1 MKIKSLILALA
12 LALASC
18 APTIKDFNKFQK
30 QFISQTEFMPSEE
43 NLSGKAP
50 KVVVFEFDEANIDP
64 AKLADLG
71 NTIAKS
77 VEATLSKNRL
87 AEIVDRKSAVKLQK
101 EVQLAEMNKTGAY
114 KGPRIAD
121 YAISGG
127 IANAD
132 YASKYSSGSTY
143 INPKNGQIISIPPKY
158 TYTSNVSGNIKIFEL
173 PSLQVVEAIE
183 MKGKSVRSENV
194 QTDGGFSLGGIKIG
208 GTDVAGVQ
216 RDDGMVRK
224 AGEDAIDE
232 ASVDLQNFFAKKG
245 YILEKRS
252 LDKKSIFKINIGS
265 VDGIKHGDKF
275 EVIGQYEVENPISGK
290 SEIERRI
297 IATGQVSQIIDP
309 KNCWIVLD
317 NKDQESLLRIG
328 DMVKLKYSKSTFK
341 SILKIAKNAA
351 Q

>member
-1 MKIKSLILALA
+1 MKIKSLFLAL
-12 LALASC
+12 LIASC
-18 APTIKDFNKFQK
+18 APTIKDFNKYQK

-43 NLSGKAP
+43 NLEGKAP
-50 KVVVFEFDEANIDP
+50 KVVVFEFDEANIDM
-64 AKLADLG
+64 AKQSDLG
-71 NTIAKS
+71 NTIAKT
-77 VEATLSKNRL
+77 VEGTLSKNRL
-87 AEIVDRKSAVKLQK
+87 AEIVDRKSAAKLQK

-127 IANAD
+127 ISNAD
-132 YASKYSSGSTY
+132 YASKYSSGSTF

-173 PSLQVVEAIE
+173 PSLQAVQIIE

-208 GTDVAGVQ
+208 GEDVAGAK

-224 AGEDAIDE
+224 AGEDAVDE

-245 YILEKRS
+245 YILEKRA

-265 VDGIKHGDKF
+265 TDGIKHGDKF
-275 EVIGQYEVENPISGK
+275 EVIGQYEVENSISGK
-290 SEIERRI
+290 TEIERRI
-297 IATGQVSQIIDP
+297 TATGRISQIIDP

-317 NKDQESLLRIG
+317 EKEQENALRIG
-328 DMVKLKYSKSTFK
+328 DMVKIKYTKSAFK
-341 SILKIAKNAA
+341 SVMKIAKNAI

>member
-1 MKIKSLILALA
+1 MKIKILILALI
-12 LALASC
+12 LGSC
-18 APTIKDFNKFQK
+18 APTIKDFNKYQK

-43 NLSGKAP
+43 NLEGKPP
-50 KVVVFEFDEANIDP
+50 KVVVFEFDEANIDT
-64 AKLADLG
+64 AKQADLG
-71 NTIAKS
+71 NTISKT

-87 AEIVDRKSAVKLQK
+87 AEIVDRKSAAKLQK
-101 EVQLAEMNKTGAY
+101 EVQLAEMHKTGAY
-114 KGPRIAD
+114 KGPRVAD

-143 INPKNGQIISIPPKY
+143 INPKNGQLISIPPKY

-173 PSLQVVEAIE
+173 PSLQVVETIE

-208 GTDVAGVQ
+208 GEDVAGVQ

-224 AGEDAIDE
+224 AGEDAVDE
-232 ASVDLQNFFAKKG
+232 ASVDIQNFFAKKG
-245 YILEKRS
+245 YILEKRAH
-252 LDKKSIFKINIGS
+252 DKKSIFKINIGS
-265 VDGIKHGDKF
+265 ADGIKHGDKF
-275 EVIGQYEVENPISGK
+275 EVIGQYETQNAISGK
-290 SEIERRI
+290 TEIERRI
-297 IATGQVSQIIDP
+297 IAKGRVSQLIDP

-317 NKDQESLLRIG
+317 EKDQENAVRIG
-328 DMVKLKYSKSTFK
+328 DMVKIKYTK
-341 SILKIAKNAA
+341 SILKSAMKMANNAI